1 MTETVDIT
9 KARKIYLAVNLLN
22 LAFYIFFI
30 MRIFNFAN
38 VRRSSEIVAWPVII
52 GFIVLLNVLRSWA
65 KKVGG
70 GIDNP
75 IRGSKVPKILS
86 YTASG
91 LFLAGILLAIMV
103 HPMTIWISILCIP
116 TFVAAIV
123 LSFQNIEKEESE
135 LLDDFFEEE

>member
-1 MTETVDIT
+1 MSEIVDIP

-38 VRRSSEIVAWPVII
+38 VRSEKLVAWPVII
-52 GFIVLLNVLRSWA
+52 GFIVLLNALRLWA

-75 IRGSKVPKILS
+75 IRATKVPKILS
-86 YTASG
+86 YSASG
-91 LFLAGILLAIMV
+91 LFLAGILLAILV
-103 HPMTIWISILCIP
+103 HPMLIWISILCIP
-116 TFVAAIV
+116 TFITAIV
-123 LSFQNIEKEESE
+123 ISFQNIEKEESE